1 MPCYTKK
8 CHHFT
13 KTGSGQTQEGKQR
26 SKRDTRFLTD
36 PPESA
41 PAAMRNPGQPTGG
54 GYHVLDYT
62 FFWANVRANVKE
74 RVDA

>member
-1 MPCYTKK
+1 MPSFYQVRLGTN
-8 CHHFT
+8 
-13 KTGSGQTQEGKQR
+13 TGKH
-26 SKRDTRFLTD
+26 SKRGTRFLTD

-74 RVDA
+74 RVDAFLLAKPKL